1 MTQTEMAHLVGVSPM
16 TVSNWVR
23 EGMPT
28 RHPGGRG
35 RASDIDL
42 AVALE
47 WLAKRGIRPNVAR
60 DHALVIPADP
70 APDDDTADGDGGA
83 DYKAS
88 RAKREHFAAA
98 REEMRYRQE
107 AGELMIAAEVEQ
119 AMADACTT
127 IRVALEALPD
137 RISHQIAAETSEEA
151 VRTLL
156 SDAIEAMLTDLSAD
170 FAKVS
175 EDSKNTPSP

>member
-1 MTQTEMAHLVGVSPM
+1 MNQTEMAHLVGVSPM

-23 EGMPT
+23 EGMPC

-42 AVALE
+42 ATALE

-60 DHALVIPADP
+60 DHALVIPTDQAT
-70 APDDDTADGDGGA
+70 DDDSSDGDGGA

-88 RAKREHFAAA
+88 RAKREHYAAA

-107 AGELMIAAEVEQ
+107 AGELMVASEVET
-119 AMADACTT
+119 AVADACTT
-127 IRVALEALPD
+127 IRTTLEVLPD
-137 RISHQIAAETSEEA
+137 VLAPRLAA
-151 VRTLL
+151 
-156 SDAIEAMLTDLSAD
+156 LTDENECRIFLAD
-170 FAKVS
+170 EIERVLEQLAKDLWRVI
-175 EDSKNTPSP
+175 EE

>member
-1 MTQTEMAHLVGVSPM
+1 MNQTEMAHLVGVSPM

-70 APDDDTADGDGGA
+70 APDDDTADTADGDGGA

-151 VRTLL
+151 IRTLL
-156 SDAIEAMLTDLSAD
+156 ADAIEAMLTDLSAD

-175 EDSKNTPSP
+175 AG

>member
-1 MTQTEMAHLVGVSPM
+1 MNQTEMAHLVGVSPM

-23 EGMPT
+23 EGMPC

-35 RASDIDL
+35 RSSDIDL

-47 WLAKRGIRPNVAR
+47 WLARRGIRPNVAR
-60 DHALVIPADP
+60 DHALVVPTDP
-70 APDDDTADGDGGA
+70 ATDDDNGADEGGA
-83 DYKAS
+83 DYKSS

-107 AGELMIAAEVEQ
+107 AGELMIAAEVER

-127 IRVALEALPD
+127 IRAALEALPD
-137 RISHQIAAETSEEA
+137 RVSHQIAAETSEESI
-151 VRTLL
+151 RTLL
-156 SDAIEAMLTDLSAD
+156 ADAIEAMLADLAADLAKASA
-170 FAKVS
+170 A
-175 EDSKNTPSP
+175 

>member
-1 MTQTEMAHLVGVSPM
+1 MNQTEIAHLVGVSPM

-23 EGMPT
+23 EGMPC

-60 DHALVIPADP
+60 DHALVIPTDT
-70 APDDDTADGDGGA
+70 APDDDGSDGEGSA

-88 RAKREHFAAA
+88 RAKREHYAAA

-107 AGELMIAAEVEQ
+107 AGELLVAAEMESVV
-119 AMADACTT
+119 ASAFTAVRTT
-127 IRVALEALPD
+127 LEALPEALAL
-137 RISHQIAAETSEEA
+137 RLAATTDEA
-151 VRTLL
+151 ECRSMLADEIERTLQQL
-156 SDAIEAMLTDLSAD
+156 SDDLARM
-170 FAKVS
+170 V
-175 EDSKNTPSP
+175 EE

>member
-1 MTQTEMAHLVGVSPM
+1 MNQTEMAHLVGVSPM

-23 EGMPT
+23 EGMPC

-35 RASDIDL
+35 RSSDIDL

-47 WLAKRGIRPNVAR
+47 WLTKRGIRPNVAR
-60 DHALVIPADP
+60 DHALVVPTDP
-70 APDDDTADGDGGA
+70 ATDDDNGADEGGA
-83 DYKAS
+83 DYKSS

-107 AGELMIAAEVEQ
+107 AGELMIAAEVER

-127 IRVALEALPD
+127 IRAALEALPY
-137 RISHQIAAETSEEA
+137 RVSPQISAETSEEA
-151 VRTLL
+151 IRTLL
-156 SDAIEAMLTDLSAD
+156 ADAIEEMLTNLSAD
-170 FAKVS
+170 LAKVS
-175 EDSKNTPSP
+175 AA

>member
-1 MTQTEMAHLVGVSPM
+1 MNQTEMAHLVGVSPM

-23 EGMPT
+23 EGMPC

-42 AVALE
+42 ATALE

-60 DHALVIPADP
+60 DHALVIPTDQAS
-70 APDDDTADGDGGA
+70 DDDGSDGDGGA

-88 RAKREHFAAA
+88 RAKREHYAAA

-107 AGELMIAAEVEQ
+107 AGELMAAAEVE
-119 AMADACTT
+119 AEVAAACTT
-127 IRVALEALPD
+127 IRTALESLPD
-137 RISHQIAAETSEEA
+137 SIAPRLAAASDENYC
-151 VRTLL
+151 RNLL
-156 SDAIEAMLTDLSAD
+156 ADEIERLLAQLSAD
-170 FAKVS
+170 LLRTTAP
-175 EDSKNTPSP
+175 TGPA

>member
-1 MTQTEMAHLVGVSPM
+1 M

-23 EGMPT
+23 EGMPC

-35 RASDIDL
+35 RSSDIDL

-60 DHALVIPADP
+60 DHALVVPTDP
-70 APDDDTADGDGGA
+70 ATDDDNGADEGGA
-83 DYKAS
+83 DYKSS

-107 AGELMIAAEVEQ
+107 AGELMIAAEVER

-127 IRVALEALPD
+127 IRAALEALPD
-137 RISHQIAAETSEEA
+137 RVSHQIAAETSEESI
-151 VRTLL
+151 RTLL
-156 SDAIEAMLTDLSAD
+156 ADAIEAMLADLAADLAKASA
-170 FAKVS
+170 A
-175 EDSKNTPSP
+175 

>member
-1 MTQTEMAHLVGVSPM
+1 MNQTEMAHLVGVSPM

-23 EGMPT
+23 EGMPC

-35 RASDIDL
+35 RSSDIDL

-47 WLAKRGIRPNVAR
+47 WLTKRGIRPNVAR
-60 DHALVIPADP
+60 DHALVVPTDP
-70 APDDDTADGDGGA
+70 ATDDDNGADEGGA
-83 DYKAS
+83 DYKSS

-107 AGELMIAAEVEQ
+107 AGELMIAAEVER

-127 IRVALEALPD
+127 IRAALEALPD
-137 RISHQIAAETSEEA
+137 RVSHQIAAETSEESI
-151 VRTLL
+151 RTLL
-156 SDAIEAMLTDLSAD
+156 ADAIEAMLADLAADLAKASA
-170 FAKVS
+170 A
-175 EDSKNTPSP
+175 

>member
-1 MTQTEMAHLVGVSPM
+1 MNQTEMAHLVGVSPM

-23 EGMPT
+23 EGMPC

-42 AVALE
+42 SVALE

-60 DHALVIPADP
+60 DHALVIPTDP
-70 APDDDTADGDGGA
+70 APDDDTADGEGGA

-119 AMADACTT
+119 AMAAACTT
-127 IRVALEALPD
+127 IRMALETLPY
-137 RISHQIAAETSEEA
+137 RVSAQIAAETSEEA
-151 VRTLL
+151 IRTLL
-156 SDAIEAMLTDLSAD
+156 ADAIEAMLTDLSAD
-170 FAKVS
+170 LAKVS
-175 EDSKNTPSP
+175 AE